1 MTERK
6 LTQLRKRWQTAT
18 GEPMPADI
26 ASLTLD
32 RVQRAVALV
41 ESGTQVFVPRVG
53 PEAVAAVP
61 EGSMVD
67 WDKHKE

>member
-6 LTQLRKRWQTAT
+6 LTQLRRRWQAAT

-53 PEAVAAVP
+53 PVAVAATA

-67 WDKHKE
+67 WDSHKE